1 MAAMPPEIS
10 LFYSIRTIIT
20 SRSHTHNNARLH
32 RGRRNSLREE
42 NGIADTGRHGP
53 IWHAIDAFFNVRA
66 NRVRQKVSRKTYL
79 RLCILGIFGAHR
91 FYAKQWVTG
100 IFYLLTCWTGIS
112 IAMTII
118 DAITVIP
125 MKPDENGMIEL

>member
-1 MAAMPPEIS
+1 MNDQS
-10 LFYSIRTIIT
+10 QT
-20 SRSHTHNNARLH
+20 SEKNEKPSAVDIAIAQDQL
-32 RGRRNSLREE
+32 NSLREE
-42 NGIADTGRHGP
+42 NGIADTAKHGL

-66 NRVRQKVSRKTYL
+66 NRVKQKVSRKTYL

-100 IFYLLTCWTGIS
+100 IFYLATCWTGIS

-125 MKPDENGMIEL
+125 MLPDENGMIEL

>member
-1 MAAMPPEIS
+1 MPPQIS
-10 LFYSIRTIIT
+10 LFYSIWTIIT
-20 SRSHTHNNARLH
+20 SRSRTHNNARLH

-66 NRVRQKVSRKTYL
+66 NRVRQKVRRKTYL

-100 IFYLLTCWTGIS
+100 IFYLLTCWTSIS

-118 DAITVIP
+118 DP
-125 MKPDENGMIEL
+125 SRLSR